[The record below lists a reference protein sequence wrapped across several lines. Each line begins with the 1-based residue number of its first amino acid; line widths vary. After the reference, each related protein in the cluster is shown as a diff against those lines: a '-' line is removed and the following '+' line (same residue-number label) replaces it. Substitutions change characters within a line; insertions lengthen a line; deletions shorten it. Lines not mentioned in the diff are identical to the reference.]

1 MTSYSMNEKGDIV
14 KDPATEKDFCA
25 WADAYQA
32 KYFSR
37 HNPDVKIKLVDDAG
51 GNACFAPETK
61 TAYIERAVAASENFS
76 RIALLH
82 EMVHINLFDE
92 NGDPDADHGPRFKG
106 EIKRL
111 MKAGA
116 YDNLL

>member
-1 MTSYSMNEKGDIV
+1 MNEKGDLV
-14 KDPATEKDFCA
+14 KDPATVEDFCT
-25 WADAYQA
+25 WANAYQG
-32 KYFSR
+32 KYFSGR
-37 HNPDVKIKLVDDAG
+37 NPDVKIKLVDDAG
-51 GNACFAPETK
+51 GNACFVPEIK
-61 TAYIERAVAASENFS
+61 TAYIEKAVAASENFS

-92 NGDPDADHGPRFKG
+92 NGDPDEKHGPRFRG

-111 MKAGA
+111 MEAGA